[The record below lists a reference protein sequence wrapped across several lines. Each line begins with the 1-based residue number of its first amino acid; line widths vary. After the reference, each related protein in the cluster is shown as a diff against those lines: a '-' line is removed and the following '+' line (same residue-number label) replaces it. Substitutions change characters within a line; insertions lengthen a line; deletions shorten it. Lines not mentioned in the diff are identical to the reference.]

1 MVQVTQEVLA
11 NYASLPRMPGIAP
24 ETEQLSPRLLELIV
38 CPRDKQELL
47 VRGGRLECA
56 AGHRYGIF
64 EGIPIL
70 LVADADQT
78 HIEGARSLRAGET
91 GDSSQVPTFKV
102 EEREID
108 PFVQQSIGATNGS
121 MYQPLIGRLK
131 EYPIPHLRIPSGN
144 GASFLEIGCSWGRWS
159 IAAARCGY
167 RPVGIDASL
176 KGVRAAQRIA
186 RQLGI
191 TAIYVVADGRF
202 LPFREES
209 FDRVFSYSVLQHLSA
224 PDVRSTLRE
233 ASRVLRKGGMCTVQ
247 MANAFGVRSLQH
259 QASRGF
265 RRATDFEVRYWTP
278 RKLRRIFR
286 DQIGP
291 AKLFVDGFFSLNA
304 QFSDVNLLP
313 FRYRGVVYGSE
324 ALRRFSTI
332 FSPLKYVADSL
343 YIEARKNAS

>member
-1 MVQVTQEVLA
+1 M
-11 NYASLPRMPGIAP
+11 ASVAP
-24 ETEQLSPRLLELIV
+24 QTEQLSPRLLELIV
-38 CPRDKQELL
+38 CPRDKQELR

-70 LVADADQT
+70 LVGDAEQT
-78 HIEGARSLRAGET
+78 HVEGVRSLRVGET
-91 GDSSQVPTFKV
+91 GDSSQVPRFEV
-102 EEREID
+102 EECEID

-131 EYPIPHLRIPSGN
+131 EYPIPYLRMPSGK

-176 KGVRAAQRIA
+176 KGVRAAQRVA

-191 TAIYVVADGRF
+191 AAIYVVADGRF
-202 LPFREES
+202 LPFREKS

-233 ASRVLRKGGMCTVQ
+233 VSRVLRRGGMCTVQ

-265 RRATDFEVRYWTP
+265 RKATDFEVRYWTP
-278 RKLRRIFR
+278 RKLRRTFR

-291 AKLFVDGFFSLNA
+291 AELFVDGFFSLNA
-304 QFSDVNLLP
+304 QFSDVKLLP
-313 FRYRGVVYGSE
+313 LRYRGVVYGSE
-324 ALRRFSTI
+324 ALRLLSTI
-332 FSPLKYVADSL
+332 VSPLKYVADSV